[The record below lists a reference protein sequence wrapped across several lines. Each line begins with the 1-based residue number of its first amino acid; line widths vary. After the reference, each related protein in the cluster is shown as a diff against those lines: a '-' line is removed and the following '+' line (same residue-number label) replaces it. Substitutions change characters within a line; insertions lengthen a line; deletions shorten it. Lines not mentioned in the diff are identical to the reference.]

1 MVKLLIGHKGSGKTK
16 TMVNMAN
23 DSLEKVN
30 GSVVFICKNSR
41 LITDLKYSIRVTC
54 MDEYPA
60 ITNVDE
66 FIGFIYGVA
75 SQDHDIEELYMD
87 SILKYAD
94 INIDNL
100 EDFLARL
107 DKVSQEHEFT
117 AIVSISVDTD
127 AVGDF
132 VNKYEQIAHAE

>member
-41 LITDLKYSIRVTC
+41 LMTDLKYSIRVTC

-66 FIGFIYGVA
+66 FIGFIYGVV
-75 SQDHDIEELYMD
+75 SQDHDIEEVYMD
-87 SILKYAD
+87 SLLKYAD

-107 DKVSQEHEFT
+107 DKITTEHEFT
-117 AIVSISVDTD
+117 AIVSIS
-127 AVGDF
+127 AEQEAIGAFVG
-132 VNKYEQIAHAE
+132 KYEQIAHQE